1 MENDSIKITNYS
13 IFYYNYSS
21 YIFGK
26 AINLTDINKEI
37 KLIDDKKKFPFLE
50 KISNES
56 KNYLYYYDNAGLLNY
71 LDNNFQKAN
80 EHFENSL
87 NFKKKM
93 FDANILGD
101 EEWSKS
107 KLISIYNQIEIFQI
121 FPLSSL
127 ENLIFRFKD
136 SKPSSVKSF
145 DEYFCY
151 NYYDGLLKY
160 LSEDYLNS
168 IKKVISLRE
177 DREFNLKKF
186 NVFVRYK
193 KNCLLERNYEKIEN
207 ISEAINYSNKI
218 LEDFDNGDL
227 YKGEN
232 YLKLVI
238 LRSNSFLLEN
248 LNKTTINLNPLKNL
262 LNQALNY
269 IREIEKKDIMS
280 ILTLVKFQILILSKL
295 IYISIIKHEY
305 IESQKDL
312 KDLQNLIKSNELKI
326 ENITFTK
333 IIYLNNKM
341 IIVNKLN
348 NFPECKNVIE
358 EILQK
363 IRIDIGPADI
373 NINIL
378 NNVYTCLASN
388 INEEIHVD
396 DLIQLLKEVTEKKRM
411 VFINK
416 LLSNFIFFDKEILSK
431 HSKLFTSDIKIIQ
444 NLKKILQ
451 NIEEFTIKNYD
462 DLNASYFL
470 FNYLVMI
477 DRKINLNL
485 GILNDLQKISTEDIL
500 RILYKNV
507 TDSSFNFI
515 LQKNIIEF
523 YLKVVYMYALNKFK
537 QKKLMDSLE
546 VLNQTLIQIS
556 KFDDFTSCL
565 RTFNNKS
572 NCHKLAGDIL
582 FNLKK
587 FDESINHYKIAYEI
601 YLRCNNTKDLAVV
614 SSNIALIHILHTQ
627 NFKEATINIE
637 YSIELFEKNNELLK
651 SGKAKELLN
660 LLKKES
666 FK

>member
-1 MENDSIKITNYS
+1 
-13 IFYYNYSS
+13 
-21 YIFGK
+21 
-26 AINLTDINKEI
+26 
-37 KLIDDKKKFPFLE
+37 
-50 KISNES
+50 
-56 KNYLYYYDNAGLLNY
+56 
-71 LDNNFQKAN
+71 
-80 EHFENSL
+80 
-87 NFKKKM
+87 
-93 FDANILGD
+93 
-101 EEWSKS
+101 
-107 KLISIYNQIEIFQI
+107 
-121 FPLSSL
+121 
-127 ENLIFRFKD
+127 
-136 SKPSSVKSF
+136 
-145 DEYFCY
+145 
-151 NYYDGLLKY
+151 
-160 LSEDYLNS
+160 
-168 IKKVISLRE
+168 
-177 DREFNLKKF
+177 
-186 NVFVRYK
+186 
-193 KNCLLERNYEKIEN
+193 
-207 ISEAINYSNKI
+207 
-218 LEDFDNGDL
+218 
-227 YKGEN
+227 
-232 YLKLVI
+232 
-238 LRSNSFLLEN
+238 
-248 LNKTTINLNPLKNL
+248 
-262 LNQALNY
+262 
-269 IREIEKKDIMS
+269 
-280 ILTLVKFQILILSKL
+280 
-295 IYISIIKHEY
+295 
-305 IESQKDL
+305 
-312 KDLQNLIKSNELKI
+312 
-326 ENITFTK
+326 
-333 IIYLNNKM
+333 
-341 IIVNKLN
+341 
-348 NFPECKNVIE
+348 
-358 EILQK
+358 
-363 IRIDIGPADI
+363 
-373 NINIL
+373 
-378 NNVYTCLASN
+378 
-388 INEEIHVD
+388 
-396 DLIQLLKEVTEKKRM
+396 M

-565 RTFNNKS
+565 GTFNNKS

-660 LLKKES
+660 LLKEMVLQC
-666 FK
+666 